1 MNYANIFV
9 EKCEQGLFFAPKN
22 LHISKKCTT
31 FAPEMLRKNIA
42 PLMQTVNTK
51 EKIDVFV
58 KDVTSSK

>member
-1 MNYANIFV
+1 MFA
-9 EKCEQGLFFAPKN
+9 FFRYYL
-22 LHISKKCTT
+22 LHISKKSTT

>member
-1 MNYANIFV
+1 MLEICYG
-9 EKCEQGLFFAPKN
+9 KKSKKN
-22 LHISKKCTT
+22 LHISKKSTT